1 MPECWLYTIQG
12 KKQLFEVRL
21 SSQPGPAFHSFQEQL
36 FHGQLFIKCSTGN
49 QLSKLKNDECMV
61 LANVILSITRV
72 HKCNKNLFLIFYRHC

>member
-36 FHGQLFIKCSTGN
+36 ISR
-49 QLSKLKNDECMV
+49 S
-61 LANVILSITRV
+61 VI
-72 HKCNKNLFLIFYRHC
+72 YQM